1 MAADSLR
8 SLTEQELVA
17 RFRASG
23 ERRCFAELYR
33 RERRGVYGLCLKFLR
48 QPQAAE
54 DACHE
59 AFVRAFEHFDRF
71 DGERFSA
78 WLRRIAANLS
88 ISQLRSMRQ
97 PAAMEPSEIA
107 APEPSLER
115 RLGGTRALAAALE
128 VVRSLGPEQR
138 QAFVMFHIEGLSY
151 HEIAERTGLDPQTV
165 RSRLQNARR
174 NFHLRWAQTPFEPE
188 GAVHE

>member
-17 RFRASG
+17 RFRATD
-23 ERRCFAELYR
+23 ERRWFAELYR

-48 QPQAAE
+48 EPAAAE

-59 AFVRAFEHFDRF
+59 AFVRAFEHFDGF
-71 DGERFSA
+71 EGDRFSA
-78 WLRRIAANLS
+78 WLRRIAANLC
-88 ISQLRSMRQ
+88 INRLRSERPV
-97 PAAMEPSEIA
+97 PAAAPEIA
-107 APEPSLER
+107 APEPPLER
-115 RLGGTRALAAALE
+115 QLGDRVALAAALE

-151 HEIAERTGLDPQTV
+151 REIAVRTGCDVQTV
-165 RSRLQNARR
+165 RSQLQNARR
-174 NFHLRWAQTPFEPE
+174 NFHLRWAQTPYRQER
-188 GAVHE
+188 AAHD

>member
-1 MAADSLR
+1 MSADSPR

-23 ERRCFAELYR
+23 ERRWFAELYR
-33 RERRGVYGLCLKFLR
+33 RERRRVYGLCLKFLHE
-48 QPQAAE
+48 PAAAE

-59 AFVRAFEHFDRF
+59 AFVRAFEHFSNFEGD
-71 DGERFSA
+71 RFSA

-88 ISQLRSMRQ
+88 INRLRSEPPV
-97 PAAMEPSEIA
+97 PATPPEIA

-115 RLGGTRALAAALE
+115 QLGDRVALAAALE
-128 VVRSLGPEQR
+128 VVRSLGSEQR

-151 HEIAERTGLDPQTV
+151 REIAARTGLELQTV
-165 RSRLQNARR
+165 RSQLQNARR
-174 NFHLRWAQTPFEPE
+174 NFHLRWAKTPFEHE

>member
-8 SLTEQELVA
+8 SFTDQELAA

-23 ERRCFAELYR
+23 ERRWFAELYR
-33 RERRGVYGLCLKFLR
+33 RERRGVYGLCLKYLR
-48 QPQAAE
+48 DPQAAE

-59 AFVRAFEHFDRF
+59 AFTRAFEHFDRF
-71 DGERFSA
+71 DGENFSA

-88 ISQLRSMRQ
+88 INQLRSMQ
-97 PAAMEPSEIA
+97 STAATATAEIA

-115 RLGGTRALAAALE
+115 QLSSRRTLAAALE

-151 HEIAERTGLDPQTV
+151 REIAARTGLDLQTV
-165 RSRLQNARR
+165 RSHLQNARR
-174 NFHLRWAQTPFEPE
+174 NFHLRWAQTPYQRE